1 MTMIVRKMPPPRTSA
16 LRYHT
21 RDERIAMV
29 APLLDARP
37 AGDTLA
43 PHEKRGV
50 SRLHGVSV
58 RTVERAV
65 VDWASPAPAP
75 RAFTPPR
82 ELLVRTAMHAG
93 NLRRAST
100 ELRLEGVQLPSYPT
114 LARAI
119 GADPGLRLVLHKGM
133 KALEHYVEVGVFE
146 PDHRNEL
153 WFMDAMHVPIR
164 CRTAHGGIVDDLWL
178 LSAFEA
184 YSRTCLAHVLTIGA
198 PDSSDAVDV
207 FLSAVLGRVFTRDDL
222 EAWRPEILERLAPP
236 AGNDPRPYL
245 VGGVP
250 DALMTDNGSIFT
262 SDEFRAGVH
271 DFVPTGHVFSEPYIS
286 ALRGKQERWH
296 RTSQVTWLAGLPG
309 YTDGPKPFP
318 GTDKDRP
325 YAVPPDEHLPRVEAV
340 METLDWA
347 IDAYNRTH
355 EVSTT
360 GEVPLARFLT
370 NRTPLRRVEPISFW
384 HDMPTLGEFQVQ
396 PRGVHV
402 DGMYRAWTGRGALIG
417 KAVEARG
424 FPGQPG
430 RVFVG
435 QGNAFIAEAIPHAA
449 RTEDECN
456 ASGTQNALRERTARS
471 VLREAGDRLML
482 DGLPAAD
489 VPPSVAA
496 RAAAR
501 AAAKV
506 APLADPAAVLRSGP
520 DGSAPTES
528 AA

>member
-1 MTMIVRKMPPPRTSA
+1 MTLIVRKMPPPRTA
-16 LRYHT
+16 ARRYRT
-21 RDERIAMV
+21 RAERVAMV

-37 AGDTLA
+37 AGATLA

-50 SRLHGVSV
+50 ARLYGVSV
-58 RTVERAV
+58 RTVERAIAE
-65 VDWASPAPAP
+65 WAAPAPAP

-100 ELRLEGVQLPSYPT
+100 ELRQEGVPLPSYAT
-114 LARAI
+114 LARAM
-119 GADPGLRLVLHKGM
+119 GADRGLRLVLQKGP

-153 WFMDAMHVPIR
+153 WFMDAMHVPNR
-164 CRTAHGGIVDDLWL
+164 CRTARGGIVDDLWL
-178 LSAFEA
+178 LSVFEA
-184 YSRTCLAHVLTIGA
+184 YARTCLAHVLTIGA

-207 FLSAVLGRVFTRDDL
+207 FRSAVLGRAFTRDEL
-222 EAWRPEILERLAPP
+222 EAWRPELLERLGPAPDT
-236 AGNDPRPYL
+236 DPRPYL

-262 SDEFRAGVH
+262 SEVFRAGVQAIL
-271 DFVPTGHVFSEPYIS
+271 PTGHVFSAPYIS
-286 ALRGKQERWH
+286 AQRGKQERWH
-296 RTSQVTWLAGLPG
+296 RTIQMRWLAGLPG
-309 YTDGPKPFP
+309 YTDGPTPFP
-318 GTDKDRP
+318 GTEGVRA
-325 YAVPPDEHLPRVEAV
+325 YAVPPDESLPRVEAV
-340 METLDWA
+340 METLDRA

-355 EVSTT
+355 VVSTT
-360 GEVPLARFLT
+360 GEVPLVRFLT
-370 NRTPLRRVEPISFW
+370 DRTPLRRVEPISLW
-384 HDMPTLGEFQVQ
+384 RDMPTLGTFQVQ

-402 DGMYRAWTGRGALIG
+402 DGTYRAWTGRGALIG
-417 KAVEARG
+417 QAVEARG

-435 QGNAFIAEAIPHAA
+435 QGTTFIAEAIPHAA

-456 ASGTQNALRERTARS
+456 ASGAQNARRERTARS
-471 VLREAGDRLML
+471 VLREAGDRLMA

-506 APLADPAAVLRSGP
+506 APLADPAAVLRSET
-520 DGSAPTES
+520 DGSASSES
-528 AA
+528 VA